1 MDGGGGVCARLRS
14 GGEKKETGREREGG
28 MTSRLI
34 DEGEFSSLSLCGS
47 SAEQTG
53 GAIGS

>member
-14 GGEKKETGREREGG
+14 GGEKRETGREREGG